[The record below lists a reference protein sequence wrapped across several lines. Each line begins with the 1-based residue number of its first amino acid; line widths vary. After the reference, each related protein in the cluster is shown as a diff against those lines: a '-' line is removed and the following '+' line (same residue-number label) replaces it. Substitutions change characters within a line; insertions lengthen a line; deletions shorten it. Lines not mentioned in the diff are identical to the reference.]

1 MFHIMLNGEF
11 TLDAEGHRISYA
23 SREDAMA
30 AIGYFDLGEDD
41 RAVVM
46 HYLEALE
53 FEAFYNEVTK
63 EDF

>member
-1 MFHIMLNGEF
+1 MYYIMLNGGF
-11 TLDAEGHRISYA
+11 TIDAEGHRISYA
-23 SREDAMA
+23 SREDALA
-30 AIGYFDLGEDD
+30 AIGYFDLGDDD

>member
-1 MFHIMLNGEF
+1 MYYVMLNGEF
-11 TLDAEGHRISYA
+11 TLDAEGRRISYA
-23 SREDAMA
+23 SREDALA
-30 AIGYFDLGEDD
+30 AISYFDLGEDD

>member
-1 MFHIMLNGEF
+1 MYNIMLNGEF
-11 TLDAEGHRISYA
+11 TLDAEGLRISYA

-41 RAVVM
+41 KAVAM

>member
-1 MFHIMLNGEF
+1 MYYIMLNGEF
-11 TLDAEGHRISYA
+11 TLDAEGLRISYA

-30 AIGYFDLGEDD
+30 AIGYFDLVEDD